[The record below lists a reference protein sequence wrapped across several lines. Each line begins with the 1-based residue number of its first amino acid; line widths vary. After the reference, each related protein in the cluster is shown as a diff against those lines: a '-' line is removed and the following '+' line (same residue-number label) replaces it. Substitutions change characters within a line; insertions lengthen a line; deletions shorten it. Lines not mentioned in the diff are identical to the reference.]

1 MRDIFFRDSLN
12 LSLLALLCLWCW
24 LIFRISFIKILARSL
39 WLPHTLLVMVLIPSI
54 GVERNYSQRW
64 VRIGSFMFQPSEVV
78 KLGMILYFVAMYA
91 KK

>member
-1 MRDIFFRDSLN
+1 MFVVLAFIPHQVYKN
-12 LSLLALLCLWCW
+12 LSPLFVVA
-24 LIFRISFIKILARSL
+24 SL
-39 WLPHTLLVMVLIPSI
+39 MILVMVLIPSV

>member
-1 MRDIFFRDSLN
+1 MI
-12 LSLLALLCLWCW
+12 
-24 LIFRISFIKILARSL
+24 
-39 WLPHTLLVMVLIPSI
+39 LVMVLIPSV